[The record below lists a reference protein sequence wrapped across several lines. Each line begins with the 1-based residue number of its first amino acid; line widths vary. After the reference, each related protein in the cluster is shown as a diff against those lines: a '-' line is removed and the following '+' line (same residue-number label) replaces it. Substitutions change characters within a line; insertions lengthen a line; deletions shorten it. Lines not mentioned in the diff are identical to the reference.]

1 MSEARARVTAARAPT
16 NTHRSSLIAQHLQ
29 AVLFDLDG
37 TLVDSVESI
46 VRSFTHATQSL
57 LGTTVPREA
66 IVATIGRPLEPT
78 FEALAPGRGAELLQ
92 TYRAYLNEHHDAL
105 VRAFPGTIELL
116 AELRGRGYALGI
128 VTAKSRMQAELS
140 FRLCALEPLVE
151 VTICHEDAER
161 HKPAPDPLL
170 AAARRLGLPPA
181 ACLYVGDSVFDLMA
195 ARAAGMASAA
205 VTWGAGTLADLEAQA
220 PELIVHAPAELLAHC
235 PPRA

>member
-1 MSEARARVTAARAPT
+1 MSEARARVTAPHDPP

-57 LGTTVPREA
+57 LGTTVAREA

-105 VRAFPGTIELL
+105 VRAFPGTVELL
-116 AELRGRGYALGI
+116 VELRGRGYALGI

-140 FRLCALEPLVE
+140 FRLCALEPLVD
-151 VTICHEDAER
+151 VTVCAEDTPQL
-161 HKPAPDPLL
+161 KPAPDPLL
-170 AAARRLGLPPA
+170 LAAARLDVAPER
-181 ACLYVGDSVFDLMA
+181 CLYVGDTIHDLGA
-195 ARAAGMASAA
+195 ARAAGMVSAA
-205 VTWGAGTLADLEAQA
+205 VPWGAGAHEELAALAPDLWLTEPLA
-220 PELIVHAPAELLAHC
+220 LLDHC
-235 PPRA
+235 PPR

>member
-1 MSEARARVTAARAPT
+1 MADTAERSAPDPQRHSILST
-16 NTHRSSLIAQHLQ
+16 QSSVL
-29 AVLFDLDG
+29 LFDLDG

-57 LGTTVPREA
+57 LGTVVPREA
-66 IVATIGRPLEPT
+66 IVATIGRPLEPA

-116 AELRGRGYALGI
+116 AELRGRAYALGI

-161 HKPAPDPLL
+161 PKPAPDPLL
-170 AAARRLGLPPA
+170 AAARRLGLSPA
-181 ACLYVGDSVFDLMA
+181 ACLYVGDSVFDLLA

-220 PELIVHAPAELLAHC
+220 PELIVHEPAELLAHC

>member
-1 MSEARARVTAARAPT
+1 M
-16 NTHRSSLIAQHLQ
+16 
-29 AVLFDLDG
+29 
-37 TLVDSVESI
+37 
-46 VRSFTHATQSL
+46 RSFTHATQSL

-66 IVATIGRPLEPT
+66 IVATIGRPLGPI
-78 FEALAPGRGAELLQ
+78 FEALAPGRGAELLR

-105 VRAFPGTIELL
+105 VRAFPGAIELL

-161 HKPAPDPLL
+161 HKPDPAPLL
-170 AAARRLGLPPA
+170 AAARRLRLPPA
-181 ACLYVGDSVFDLMA
+181 VCLYVGDSVFDLVA

-220 PELIVHAPAELLAHC
+220 PELIVHEPAELLAYC
-235 PPRA
+235 PPRG